1 MQQVPKIKNYKH
13 EMWMKLLSKIS
24 KDYHIMK
31 QIDLVQ
37 KKRKTRTNKIH
48 YDYHHNQW
56 SNKFSC
62 KNIETPWLFTCDKAY
77 NNITKER
84 KWKTYITTKAQFV
97 LI

>member
-37 KKRKTRTNKIH
+37 KKKKNK
-48 YDYHHNQW
+48 NQQN
-56 SNKFSC
+56 SL
-62 KNIETPWLFTCDKAY
+62 WLSSQPMIKQIFMQEHRNTMVVY
-77 NNITKER
+77 M
-84 KWKTYITTKAQFV
+84 WQSV
-97 LI
+97 